1 MRAGSADLD
10 PGLIGQRLTLRL
22 HDLEGGYRD
31 LVGILESATTI
42 RKRSGEIVEFD
53 PQQIAI
59 VHPIKEV
66 ASKAGSG
73 APLSLRIAELEALST
88 LTWPPREN
96 KEMGQWR
103 IRISDGVTNRA
114 NSVFVAGSP
123 PFGEPG
129 LDIDDAIE
137 QVEKIYAAS
146 HLPAIFQVITP
157 TYQEFADY
165 LIRKGW
171 KEKVGAAFMV
181 YDITDSPEIADTL
194 MKKNLTLR
202 NEDSPTPEFLSLQ
215 NDEILESI
223 MNSHPA
229 RYLSIISDGVTIAT
243 ARIAI
248 SESWA
253 IVTRLFVSESHRR
266 QGLAELLMQAAIATS
281 QTEGATKMCLQVDRS
296 NPGALALYEKMGF
309 RVHHTYSF
317 IEREN
322 RDTCAC

>member
-22 HDLEGGYRD
+22 HDPEGGYRD
-31 LVGILESATTI
+31 LVGVLESATTI

-59 VHPIKEV
+59 VHPIKEIV
-66 ASKAGSG
+66 SKAGSG

-88 LTWPPREN
+88 LTWPPREI

-103 IRISDGVTNRA
+103 IRISDGVTYRA
-114 NSVFVAGSP
+114 NSVFVAGPP

-129 LDIDDAIE
+129 FDIDDAID

-146 HLPAIFQVITP
+146 QLPAVFHLITP

-165 LIRKGW
+165 LIGKGW

-181 YDITDSPEIADTL
+181 CDITDSPDIADTL
-194 MKKNLTLR
+194 MEKNLTLL
-202 NEDSPTPEFLSLQ
+202 NEDSPTPEFLALH
-215 NDEILESI
+215 NDQILETI
-223 MNSHPA
+223 MNAYPA
-229 RYLSIISDGVTIAT
+229 RYLSICSDGITIAT
-243 ARIAI
+243 ARMAI

-253 IVTRLFVSESHRR
+253 IVTRLIVSESHRR
-266 QGLAELLMQAAIATS
+266 QGLAELLMQACLGYS
-281 QTEGATKMCLQVDRS
+281 QAEGVQKMCLQVDRS
-296 NPGALALYEKMGF
+296 NIGAEALYEKMGF

-317 IEREN
+317 IERED
-322 RDTCAC
+322 RAECAC

>member
-22 HDLEGGYRD
+22 HDPEGGYRD
-31 LVGILESATTI
+31 LVGVLESANTI

-59 VHPIKEV
+59 VHPIKEI
-66 ASKAGSG
+66 APKAGSG

-88 LTWPPREN
+88 LTWPPREI

-103 IRISDGVTNRA
+103 LRISDGVTYRA
-114 NSVFVAGSP
+114 NSVFVAGPP

-129 LDIDDAIE
+129 VAIEDAIE

-146 HLPAIFQVITP
+146 QLPAVFHLITP

-165 LIRKGW
+165 LIDKGW

-181 YDITDSPEIADTL
+181 CDITDSSEIAGTL
-194 MKKNLTLR
+194 IEKNLTLL
-202 NEDSPTPEFLSLQ
+202 NEDSPTPEFLALH
-215 NDEILESI
+215 NDEILEAI
-223 MNSHPA
+223 MNSYPA
-229 RYLSIISDGVTIAT
+229 RYLSICSDGITIAT
-243 ARIAI
+243 ARMAI
-248 SESWA
+248 SDSWA

-266 QGLAELLMQAAIATS
+266 QGLAELLMQACLGYSHAQGI
-281 QTEGATKMCLQVDRS
+281 EKMCLQVDRS
-296 NPGALALYEKMGF
+296 NIGAEALYEKLGF

-322 RDTCAC
+322 RAECAC

>member
-22 HDLEGGYRD
+22 HDPEGGYRD
-31 LVGILESATTI
+31 LVGVLESANTI

-59 VHPIKEV
+59 VHPIKEI
-66 ASKAGSG
+66 APKAGSG

-88 LTWPPREN
+88 LTWPPREI

-103 IRISDGVTNRA
+103 LRISDGVTYRA
-114 NSVFVAGSP
+114 NSVFVAGPP

-129 LDIDDAIE
+129 VAIEDAIE

-146 HLPAIFQVITP
+146 QLPAVFHLITP

-165 LIRKGW
+165 LIDKGW

-181 YDITDSPEIADTL
+181 CDITDSSEIAGTL
-194 MKKNLTLR
+194 IEKNLTLL
-202 NEDSPTPEFLSLQ
+202 NEDSPTPEFLALH
-215 NDEILESI
+215 NDEILEAI
-223 MNSHPA
+223 MNSYPA
-229 RYLSIISDGVTIAT
+229 RYLSICSDGITIAT
-243 ARIAI
+243 ARMAF
-248 SESWA
+248 SDSWA
-253 IVTRLFVSESHRR
+253 IVTRLIVSESHRR
-266 QGLAELLMQAAIATS
+266 QGLAELLMQACLGYSHAQGI
-281 QTEGATKMCLQVDRS
+281 EKMCLQVDRS
-296 NPGALALYEKMGF
+296 NIGAQALYEKLGF

-317 IEREN
+317 IEREV
-322 RDTCAC
+322 RAECAC

>member
-22 HDLEGGYRD
+22 HDPEGGYRD
-31 LVGILESATTI
+31 LVGVLESANTI

-59 VHPIKEV
+59 VHPIKEI
-66 ASKAGSG
+66 APKAGSG

-88 LTWPPREN
+88 LTWPPREI

-103 IRISDGVTNRA
+103 LRISDGVTYRA
-114 NSVFVAGSP
+114 NSVFVAGPP

-129 LDIDDAIE
+129 VAIEDAVE

-146 HLPAIFQVITP
+146 QLPAVFHLITP

-165 LIRKGW
+165 LIDKGW

-181 YDITDSPEIADTL
+181 CDITDSSEIAGTL
-194 MKKNLTLR
+194 IEKNLTLL
-202 NEDSPTPEFLSLQ
+202 NEDSPTPEFLALH
-215 NDEILESI
+215 NDEILEAI
-223 MNSHPA
+223 MNSYPA
-229 RYLSIISDGVTIAT
+229 RYLSICSDGITIAT
-243 ARIAI
+243 ARMAI
-248 SESWA
+248 SDSWA

-266 QGLAELLMQAAIATS
+266 QGLAELLMQACLGYSHAQGI
-281 QTEGATKMCLQVDRS
+281 EKMCLQVDRS
-296 NPGALALYEKMGF
+296 NIGAQALYEKLGF

-322 RDTCAC
+322 RAECAC

>member
-22 HDLEGGYRD
+22 HDPEGGYRD
-31 LVGILESATTI
+31 LVGVLESATTI

-59 VHPIKEV
+59 VHPIKEIV
-66 ASKAGSG
+66 SKAGSG

-88 LTWPPREN
+88 LTWPPREI

-103 IRISDGVTNRA
+103 IRISDGVTYRA
-114 NSVFVAGSP
+114 NSVFVAGPP

-129 LDIDDAIE
+129 FDIDDAID

-146 HLPAIFQVITP
+146 QLPAVFHLITP

-165 LIRKGW
+165 LLNKGW

-181 YDITDSPEIADTL
+181 CDITDSPDIADTL
-194 MKKNLTLR
+194 MEKNLTLL
-202 NEDSPTPEFLSLQ
+202 NEDAPTPEFLALH
-215 NDEILESI
+215 NDQILETI
-223 MNSHPA
+223 MNAYPA
-229 RYLSIISDGVTIAT
+229 RYLSICRDGITIAT
-243 ARIAI
+243 ARMAI

-253 IVTRLFVSESHRR
+253 IVTRLIVSESHRR
-266 QGLAELLMQAAIATS
+266 QGLAELLMQACLGYS
-281 QTEGATKMCLQVDRS
+281 QAEGVQKMCLQVDRS
-296 NPGALALYEKMGF
+296 NIGAEALYEKMGF

-317 IEREN
+317 IERED
-322 RDTCAC
+322 RAECAC

>member
-22 HDLEGGYRD
+22 HDPEGGYRD
-31 LVGILESATTI
+31 LVGVLESATTI

-59 VHPIKEV
+59 VHPIKEIV
-66 ASKAGSG
+66 SKAGSG

-88 LTWPPREN
+88 LTWPPREI

-103 IRISDGVTNRA
+103 IRISDGVTYRA
-114 NSVFVAGSP
+114 NSVFVAGPP

-129 LDIDDAIE
+129 FDIDDAID

-146 HLPAIFQVITP
+146 QLPAVFHLITP

-165 LIRKGW
+165 LLNKGW

-181 YDITDSPEIADTL
+181 CDITDSPDIADTL
-194 MKKNLTLR
+194 MEKNLTLL
-202 NEDSPTPEFLSLQ
+202 NEDSPTPEFLALH
-215 NDEILESI
+215 NDQILETI
-223 MNSHPA
+223 MNAYPA
-229 RYLSIISDGVTIAT
+229 RYLSICRDGITIAT
-243 ARIAI
+243 ARMAI

-253 IVTRLFVSESHRR
+253 IVTRLIVSESHRR
-266 QGLAELLMQAAIATS
+266 QGLAELLMQACLGYS
-281 QTEGATKMCLQVDRS
+281 QAEGVQKMCLQVDRS
-296 NPGALALYEKMGF
+296 NIGAEALYEKMGF

-317 IEREN
+317 IERED
-322 RDTCAC
+322 RAECAC

>member
-22 HDLEGGYRD
+22 HDPEGGYRD
-31 LVGILESATTI
+31 LVGVLESATTI

-59 VHPIKEV
+59 VHPIKEIV
-66 ASKAGSG
+66 SKAGSG

-88 LTWPPREN
+88 LTWPPREI

-103 IRISDGVTNRA
+103 IRISDGVTYRA
-114 NSVFVAGSP
+114 NSVFVAGPP

-129 LDIDDAIE
+129 FDVDDAID

-146 HLPAIFQVITP
+146 QLPAVFHLITP

-165 LIRKGW
+165 LLNKGW

-181 YDITDSPEIADTL
+181 CDITDSPDIADTL
-194 MKKNLTLR
+194 MEKNLTLL
-202 NEDSPTPEFLSLQ
+202 NEDSPTPEFLALH
-215 NDEILESI
+215 NDQILETI
-223 MNSHPA
+223 MNAYPA
-229 RYLSIISDGVTIAT
+229 RYLSICRDGITIAT
-243 ARIAI
+243 ARMAI

-253 IVTRLFVSESHRR
+253 IVTRLIVSESHRR
-266 QGLAELLMQAAIATS
+266 QGLAELLMQACLGYS
-281 QTEGATKMCLQVDRS
+281 QAEGVQKMCLQVDRS
-296 NPGALALYEKMGF
+296 NIGAEALYEKMGF

-317 IEREN
+317 IERED
-322 RDTCAC
+322 RAECAC

>member
-22 HDLEGGYRD
+22 HDPEGGYRD
-31 LVGILESATTI
+31 LVGVLESANTI

-59 VHPIKEV
+59 VHPIKEI
-66 ASKAGSG
+66 ATRAGSG

-88 LTWPPREN
+88 LTWPPGEI

-103 IRISDGVTNRA
+103 LRISDGVTYRA
-114 NSVFVAGSP
+114 NSVFVAGPP

-129 LDIDDAIE
+129 VAIEDAIE

-146 HLPAIFQVITP
+146 QLPAVFHLITP

-165 LIRKGW
+165 LIDKGW

-181 YDITDSPEIADTL
+181 CDITDSSEIAGTL
-194 MKKNLTLR
+194 IEKNLTLL
-202 NEDSPTPEFLSLQ
+202 NEDSPTPEFLALH
-215 NDEILESI
+215 NDEILEAI
-223 MNSHPA
+223 MNSYPA
-229 RYLSIISDGVTIAT
+229 RYLSICSDGITIAT
-243 ARIAI
+243 ARMAF
-248 SESWA
+248 SDSWA
-253 IVTRLFVSESHRR
+253 IVTRLIVSESHRR
-266 QGLAELLMQAAIATS
+266 QGLAELLMQACLGYSHAQGI
-281 QTEGATKMCLQVDRS
+281 EKMCLQVDRS
-296 NPGALALYEKMGF
+296 NIGAQALYEKLGF

-317 IEREN
+317 IEREV
-322 RDTCAC
+322 RAECAC